1 MKKKIN
7 KSWRPAMNTNRQV
20 EPLWENYYDK
30 KDPELRN
37 RLMQKYLG
45 VVHYVVSKLFKAIP
59 SYVERDDLVNIGVIG
74 LGEALDRYNPYFG
87 IKFETYAIPRVKG
100 AIIDELRKQDWI
112 PRSLRS
118 KSNMI
123 RRVVEDLE
131 QVYRGDVPAQEVAEH
146 LGITVDEYQHWQSQ
160 VNRTN
165 VVSLDKPNQ
174 NYDEHNLY
182 DVVED
187 ENTTNALES
196 LEDEEMKKILVK
208 VIKKLPEKAR
218 LAITLYYF
226 EHLTFKEIGKILSVS
241 ESRIS
246 QIHSETTERMGKM
259 IKQELS
265 I

>member
-1 MKKKIN
+1 MMSHN
-7 KSWRPAMNTNRQV
+7 V
-20 EPLWENYYDK
+20 EPLWQMYSKN

-37 RLMQKYLG
+37 RLLQKYLG
-45 VVHYVVSKLFKAIP
+45 VVHYVVSKLFKSIP
-59 SYVERDDLVNIGVIG
+59 TYVERNDLVNIGVIG
-74 LGEALDRYNPYFG
+74 LGEALDRYDPYFG

-123 RRVVEDLE
+123 KKVVEDLE
-131 QVYRGDVPAQEVAEH
+131 QVYRGDVPDNEVAQQ
-146 LGITVDEYQHWQSQ
+146 LGISESEYQHWQSQ
-160 VNRTN
+160 VNQTN
-165 VVSLDKPNQ
+165 VISLDKPNQ

-187 ENTTNALES
+187 EGSTNALES
-196 LEDEEMKKILVK
+196 LEDEEMKKILVR

-226 EHLTFKEIGKILSVS
+226 EHLTFKEIGKILHVS

-246 QIHSETTERMGKM
+246 QIHSETTERMRRM
-259 IKQELS
+259 IKQELYV
-265 I
+265 

>member
-1 MKKKIN
+1 MK
-7 KSWRPAMNTNRQV
+7 RQI
-20 EPLWENYYDK
+20 EPLWQRYFKK

-45 VVHYVVSKLFKAIP
+45 VVHYVVTKLFKSIP

-118 KSNMI
+118 KSNQI

-131 QVYRGDVPAQEVAEH
+131 QVYRGEVASQQVAQH
-146 LGITVDEYQHWQSQ
+146 LGISETEYQHWQSQ
-160 VNRTN
+160 VNYSSL
-165 VVSLDKPNQ
+165 VSLDKPNQ

-187 ENTTNALES
+187 ETNVNALTGM
-196 LEDEEMKKILVK
+196 EDEEMKKILVK

-226 EHLTFKEIGKILSVS
+226 EHLTFKEIGKILNVS

-246 QIHSETTERMGKM
+246 QIHSETTERMKKM
-259 IKQELS
+259 ILQELN

>member
-1 MKKKIN
+1 MK
-7 KSWRPAMNTNRQV
+7 RQI
-20 EPLWENYYDK
+20 EPLWQRYFKK

-45 VVHYVVSKLFKAIP
+45 VVHYVVSKLFKSIP

-118 KSNMI
+118 KSNQI

-131 QVYRGDVPAQEVAEH
+131 QVYRGEVASQQVAQH
-146 LGITVDEYQHWQSQ
+146 LGISETEYQHWQSQ
-160 VNRTN
+160 VNYSSL
-165 VVSLDKPNQ
+165 VSLDKPNQ

-187 ENTTNALES
+187 ETNVNALTGM
-196 LEDEEMKKILVK
+196 EDEEMKKILVK

-226 EHLTFKEIGKILSVS
+226 EHLTFKEIGKILNVS

-246 QIHSETTERMGKM
+246 QIHSETTERMKKM
-259 IKQELS
+259 ILQELNT
-265 I
+265 

>member
-1 MKKKIN
+1 MRDYEEKTEAVKTMK
-7 KSWRPAMNTNRQV
+7 SQV
-20 EPLWENYYDK
+20 EPLWHNYYVN

-45 VVHYVVSKLFKAIP
+45 VVHYVVSKLFKSIP

-87 IKFETYAIPRVKG
+87 IKFETYAIPRVRG

-118 KSNMI
+118 KSNQI
-123 RRVVEDLE
+123 RKVVEDLE
-131 QVYRGDVPAQEVAEH
+131 QVYRGEVPAQEVAQH
-146 LGITVDEYQHWQSQ
+146 LGISESEYQHWQSQ
-160 VNRTN
+160 VNTTN

-187 ENTTNALES
+187 HNSVNALES
-196 LEDEEMKKILVK
+196 MEDEEMKKILVK
-208 VIKKLPEKAR
+208 IIKKLPEKAR

-226 EHLTFKEIGKILSVS
+226 ERLTFKEIGKILNVS

-246 QIHSETTERMGKM
+246 QIHSETTERMRKM
-259 IKQELS
+259 IQQELS
-265 I
+265 V

>member
-1 MKKKIN
+1 M
-7 KSWRPAMNTNRQV
+7 RRQI
-20 EPLWENYYDK
+20 EPLWRRYFQS

-37 RLMQKYLG
+37 RLMEKYLG

-100 AIIDELRKQDWI
+100 AIIDELRKQDWV

-118 KSNMI
+118 KSNQI
-123 RRVVEDLE
+123 RKVLEGLE
-131 QVYRGDVPAQEVAEH
+131 QTFRGEVVSQQVAHH
-146 LGITVDEYQHWQSQ
+146 LGISETEYQHWQSQ
-160 VNRTN
+160 VNATSL
-165 VVSLDKPNQ
+165 VSLDKPNP

-182 DVVED
+182 DIVED
-187 ENTTNALES
+187 ESSMNALEGM
-196 LEDEEMKKILVK
+196 ENEELKKILVK

-226 EHLTFKEIGKILSVS
+226 EHLTFKEIGKILNVS

-246 QIHSETTERMGKM
+246 QIHSETTERMRKM
-259 IKQELS
+259 ILEELNV
-265 I
+265 

>member
-1 MKKKIN
+1 MKRAI
-7 KSWRPAMNTNRQV
+7 
-20 EPLWENYYDK
+20 EPLWQRYFKK

-45 VVHYVVSKLFKAIP
+45 VVHYVVSKLFKSIP

-118 KSNMI
+118 KSNQI

-131 QVYRGDVPAQEVAEH
+131 QVYRGEVASQQVAQH
-146 LGITVDEYQHWQSQ
+146 LGISETEYQHWQSQ
-160 VNRTN
+160 VNYSN
-165 VVSLDKPNQ
+165 LVSLDKPNQ

-187 ENTTNALES
+187 ETNVNALTGM
-196 LEDEEMKKILVK
+196 EDEEMKKILVK

-226 EHLTFKEIGKILSVS
+226 EHLTFKEIGKILNVS

-246 QIHSETTERMGKM
+246 QIHTETTERMKKM
-259 IKQELS
+259 ILQELNT
-265 I
+265 